1 MSFEGICKSYIVK
14 ASSEGNI
21 FPEEAC
27 LEILSKITNIF
38 VNNTLEVHSLLKK
51 KQYVEALDKARLLC
65 NFEEK
70 LSKEIFYLNIF
81 YNVGRKEFK
90 EAIDKLK
97 DNINEYKILLKQGI
111 VILYEAKKTV
121 FPIILCEYL
130 EK

>member
-1 MSFEGICKSYIVK
+1 MSFEGICKNYIIK
-14 ASSEGNI
+14 SSNEGNI

-27 LEILSKITNIF
+27 IEILSKITNIF

-51 KQYVEALDKARLLC
+51 KQYVEALDKVKLLC

-70 LSKEIFYLNIF
+70 LSKEIFYLDIF
-81 YNVGRKEFK
+81 YQIGRKEFK
-90 EAIDKLK
+90 EAIDNLK
-97 DNINEYKILLKQGI
+97 DNINESKILLKQGLI
-111 VILYEAKKTV
+111 VLQKVNKTV